1 MGIFEF
7 ICHSHSLGTHSLIYL
22 PPYLCLNLPLVA
34 SLLFQLFVSIRS
46 DVSGHLYDD
55 VIPCLKFLTKEIG
68 VRVAVLTNG
77 NANLTSCTVLGEYV
91 TLSLGTIKKI
101 P

>member
-1 MGIFEF
+1 M
-7 ICHSHSLGTHSLIYL
+7 
-22 PPYLCLNLPLVA
+22 
-34 SLLFQLFVSIRS
+34 SIRS

-55 VIPCLKFLTKEIG
+55 VLPCLKYLTQDIG

-91 TLSLGTIKKI
+91 TLSLGKDNITIFSADIVIWLPARVVEVFFTHILYDNKKI
-101 P
+101 A

>member
-1 MGIFEF
+1 MSPPQSLFA
-7 ICHSHSLGTHSLIYL
+7 HSHCPHSYL
-22 PPYLCLNLPLVA
+22 YLLSLPL
-34 SLLFQLFVSIRS
+34 SQLFVSIRS

-55 VIPCLKFLTKEIG
+55 VIPCLNYLTKEIG

-91 TLSLGTIKKI
+91 TLSLGERT
-101 P
+101 